1 MGPGWSHRGL
11 ALAVGERHP
20 DYVEREVDSYEEE
33 GEVGDGDAELEGSS
47 VLEIEEGRHGTP
59 GAARGEAGE
68 VEAGGD
74 AEHNEPAEHPES
86 EGIFLNKNNDLFSVW
101 FVCLLSDLCD
111 VLLVNEGEHD
121 GYVAVQDPDEL
132 RQKVEIEGKVDHGED
147 EGALDG

>member
-20 DYVEREVDSYEEE
+20 DDVEREVNSYEEE

-47 VLEIEEGRHGTP
+47 VLEVEQGGDSTAR
-59 GAARGEAGE
+59 AAGGEAGE
-68 VEAGGD
+68 IETRRD
-74 AEHNEPAEHPES
+74 RQHDEPAQHTES